1 MNHYETDSA
10 ACDLRVHGFI
20 WGKQRPRQNNADENG
35 TCRKPNAAWAPGKYA
50 HTHTQRDGD
59 DDNDGALSGLG
70 VRASREQESCVQC
83 ATHTLA
89 GRCRARRERRRCCR
103 RRSRA

>member
-1 MNHYETDSA
+1 MRPTV
-10 ACDLRVHGFI
+10 LRVICVCMDLYG
-20 WGKQRPRQNNADENG
+20 GSKDPAKTTQ
-35 TCRKPNAAWAPGKYA
+35 TNAAWAPGKYA

-59 DDNDGALSGLG
+59 DDNDGALSTRLVLGLG

-103 RRSRA
+103 RSS

>member
-1 MNHYETDSA
+1 MGEAKTPP
-10 ACDLRVHGFI
+10 
-20 WGKQRPRQNNADENG
+20 KQRR
-35 TCRKPNAAWAPGKYA
+35 RKWHLSNAAWAPGKYA

-103 RRSRA
+103 RRS

>member
-35 TCRKPNAAWAPGKYA
+35 TCRTRPGRLASKRTLTVSMDY
-50 HTHTQRDGD
+50 DG
-59 DDNDGALSGLG
+59 NGALSAQASGM
-70 VRASREQESCVQC
+70 RAC
-83 ATHTLA
+83 
-89 GRCRARRERRRCCR
+89 
-103 RRSRA
+103 